1 MAADMVLPCVFL
13 IHNGKAP
20 CPILVVLGVSAV
32 MDSLAHGGG
41 KDEVDTVKAVSV
53 DDLLGAGIKALTV
66 IVFVNGSL
74 DSTGAVAVFEVA
86 FTPFVLFVPFRS
98 FLEGIEIQWLML
110 RHCVHLLS
118 FLPT

>member
-1 MAADMVLPCVFL
+1 M
-13 IHNGKAP
+13 G
-20 CPILVVLGVSAV
+20 
-32 MDSLAHGGG
+32 SLTHGGG

-74 DSTGAVAVFEVA
+74 DGTGAVAVFKVA

-98 FLEGIEIQWLML
+98 FLEGIEIQRLML

-118 FLPT
+118 VQPI

>member
-1 MAADMVLPCVFL
+1 M
-13 IHNGKAP
+13 G
-20 CPILVVLGVSAV
+20 
-32 MDSLAHGGG
+32 SLAHGGG

-53 DDLLGAGIKALTV
+53 DDLLGAGIKAPTV

-86 FTPFVLFVPFRS
+86 FTPFVLFVSFRS

-110 RHCVHLLS
+110 RHSVHLLS
-118 FLPT
+118 VQPT

>member
-1 MAADMVLPCVFL
+1 M
-13 IHNGKAP
+13 G
-20 CPILVVLGVSAV
+20 
-32 MDSLAHGGG
+32 SLTHGGG

-110 RHCVHLLS
+110 RHSVHLLS
-118 FLPT
+118 VQPT

>member
-1 MAADMVLPCVFL
+1 M
-13 IHNGKAP
+13 G
-20 CPILVVLGVSAV
+20 
-32 MDSLAHGGG
+32 SLTHGGG
-41 KDEVDTVKAVSV
+41 EYEVDTVKAVSV

-98 FLEGIEIQWLML
+98 FLEGIGEKKL
-110 RHCVHLLS
+110 
-118 FLPT
+118 

>member
-1 MAADMVLPCVFL
+1 M
-13 IHNGKAP
+13 G
-20 CPILVVLGVSAV
+20 
-32 MDSLAHGGG
+32 SLTHGGG

-86 FTPFVLFVPFRS
+86 FTPFVLFVSFRS

-110 RHCVHLLS
+110 RHSVHLLS
-118 FLPT
+118 VQPT